1 MPVTMNVSETEL
13 AGLERLIEANPSID
27 WRQIA
32 LDAPRALEALVWCE
46 LEPAAMEPLLKAYQ
60 RLARILP
67 ASEERRALRLLER
80 GLHSAIQIANLSR
93 DEFVRCW
100 SELFPGESA
109 LGLAVH
115 GAALG
120 RRSELLLRHVDNIQ
134 RNEPHYRAA
143 RFK

>member
-1 MPVTMNVSETEL
+1 MNVSEMDL
-13 AGLERLIEANPSID
+13 AGLQHLIEANPSVD
-27 WRQIA
+27 WRGIA
-32 LDAPRALEALVWCE
+32 LDPPAALDALVWCE
-46 LEPAAMEPLLKAYQ
+46 LDPAAMTPLLKAYQ
-60 RLARILP
+60 RVVRILP

-93 DEFVRCW
+93 DEFVRRW
-100 SELFPGESA
+100 SELFPGEDA

-120 RRSELLLRHVDNIQ
+120 RRSELLLRYIDDIQ